1 VILYETFA
9 LVKRYYKFLN
19 LTAEERSLLMAA
31 FVSLGLVR
39 LGLKVLSFQG
49 LRDLLAKFS
58 RPVSRLQSADSA
70 SVDRVVWAV
79 RVASPY
85 LRAVCLP
92 QALATQVLLAR
103 RGFSSELRI
112 GFTRA
117 MGGRMSAHAWVE
129 CQGRVAIGGT
139 GNMAGYILVPLSEE
153 MVRDG
158 WCLFS

>member
-1 VILYETFA
+1 MKKFRKFFSLNRSDRLLLFKVVFLLGTIRLA
-9 LVKRYYKFLN
+9 LK
-19 LTAEERSLLMAA
+19 LLP
-31 FVSLGLVR
+31 FG
-39 LGLKVLSFQG
+39 Q
-49 LRDLLAKFS
+49 LRGLLAKIS
-58 RPVSRLQSADSA
+58 QPRANLPGTDEAD
-70 SVDRVVWAV
+70 VNKVVWAV
-79 RVASPY
+79 RAASPY

-117 MGGRMSAHAWVE
+117 TGGRMSAHAWVE

>member
-1 VILYETFA
+1 
-9 LVKRYYKFLN
+9 
-19 LTAEERSLLMAA
+19 MAA
-31 FVSLGLVR
+31 FVSLGVVR

-103 RGFSSELRI
+103 RGFSSESTHW
-112 GFTRA
+112 F
-117 MGGRMSAHAWVE
+117 H
-129 CQGRVAIGGT
+129 
-139 GNMAGYILVPLSEE
+139 
-153 MVRDG
+153 
-158 WCLFS
+158 

>member
-1 VILYETFA
+1 
-9 LVKRYYKFLN
+9 
-19 LTAEERSLLMAA
+19 MAA

-58 RPVSRLQSADSA
+58 RPVSGLQSADSA

-79 RVASPY
+79 RAASPY

-112 GFTRA
+112 GVIRLKQ
-117 MGGRMSAHAWVE
+117 GNLLAHAWVE
-129 CQGRVAIGGT
+129 SQERVVIGGH
-139 GNMAGYILVPLSEE
+139 GNMLGYIRVPLPQVSS
-153 MVRDG
+153 DNFG
-158 WCLFS
+158 CWY